1 MFAFPTGME
10 WLVLLQTSP
19 PGTLIWGEVEQGDT
33 DEEHFVFAVRED
45 SWRIEALPKSGTGG
59 ILIDVRMGV
68 MAVDT
73 SEGQRVAYVPVLIK
87 ATDLY
92 ETNFNAL
99 HFDDHTMALLGKP
112 YLILFVGDS
121 GSIERTLWF
130 PKNAQLEMIGKRAK
144 ALFDAEPWTDAD
156 FDEAK
161 AIVMESYP
169 LENLWE
175 QLGQTRRG

>member
-1 MFAFPTGME
+1 MLQLPTGME
-10 WLVLLQTSP
+10 WLVLLQSSP
-19 PGTLIWGEVEQGDT
+19 PGTLIWGEMVQDDT
-33 DEEHFVFAVRED
+33 GEEHFVFALRED
-45 SWRIEALPKSGTGG
+45 SWRIEALPESVTGG
-59 ILIDVRMGV
+59 VLIDVRMGV
-68 MAVDT
+68 MNVET
-73 SEGQRVAYVPVLIK
+73 SEGKKVAYVPVLMK

-92 ETNFNAL
+92 ETNFNVL
-99 HFDDHTMALLGKP
+99 HFDDRTMRLLAAP

-130 PKNAQLEMIGKRAK
+130 PKNAQLEMMCKRAK

-156 FDEAK
+156 YDEAK